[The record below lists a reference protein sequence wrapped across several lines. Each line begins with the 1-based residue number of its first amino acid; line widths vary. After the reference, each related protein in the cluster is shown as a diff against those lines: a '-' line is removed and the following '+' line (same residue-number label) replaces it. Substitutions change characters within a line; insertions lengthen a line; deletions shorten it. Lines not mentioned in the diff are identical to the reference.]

1 MSAPTELAL
10 KGLKRV
16 GRFFEGQKRLVLR
29 MNFEEDTGQVDVFV
43 DSDYAGCPRTRKS
56 TSGGC
61 IMRGTHLIRSWSST
75 QKNAIS
81 LSSGEAELYAMVKG
95 VGSGIGMQQL
105 MMDLNV
111 EGGLRVHT
119 DSSAAKGMCK
129 RVGLGTQRHIAVNS
143 LWVQEELRRKEFALF
158 KVKGDDN
165 PADLFTKHLNRDKM
179 HRALQFMSCEFREGR
194 SPIAPQRK

>member
-1 MSAPTELAL
+1 M
-10 KGLKRV
+10 
-16 GRFFEGQKRLVLR
+16 
-29 MNFEEDTGQVDVFV
+29 

-75 QKNAIS
+75 QKAIS

-95 VGSGIGMQQL
+95 VGVGIGVQQL
-105 MMDLNV
+105 MTDLSV

-119 DSSAAKGMCK
+119 DSSAAKGICK

-143 LWVQEELRRKEFALF
+143 LWVQEKL
-158 KVKGDDN
+158 
-165 PADLFTKHLNRDKM
+165 
-179 HRALQFMSCEFREGR
+179 
-194 SPIAPQRK
+194 